1 MLIMNHS
8 DRSPPPCS
16 YRMKGADCS
25 GALINR
31 YLAPSLNVVG
41 FKCRLLWVCVELII
55 RGEKTSIGGV
65 RLRSCSMITGLEGEL
80 TFEAIW
86 INTGDDHLCDI
97 TP

>member
-1 MLIMNHS
+1 MNHS
-8 DRSPPPCS
+8 DRSPPLRS

-25 GALINR
+25 CALINR

-41 FKCRLLWVCVELII
+41 FKCCVVWVWVELLIT
-55 RGEKTSIGGV
+55 GEKTSIGRV
-65 RLRSCSMITGLEGEL
+65 RLRSCAMITGLEGEL

-86 INTGDDHLCDI
+86 INNGDDHLCDI